1 MIGFNQLRIFF
12 GSSINT
18 CSFSQEFFSSSTVF
32 ENVFQKEEE
41 TYDKGNKLR
50 EGNQWNT
57 ITQLHGKLHY
67 LIYEPKN
74 AGGTNTGMNPV
85 ELELSTLG
93 ASLQATAKQ
102 LAADEGF
109 QYDQMVIDLEGDL
122 DPRGFMGNPDVRN
135 GLQEIRI
142 NYQVKTT
149 ASAEECAKF
158 MQQVEQ
164 QSPIMDNLRNGVKIV
179 VGQVTTK

>member
-1 MIGFNQLRIFF
+1 
-12 GSSINT
+12 
-18 CSFSQEFFSSSTVF
+18 
-32 ENVFQKEEE
+32 
-41 TYDKGNKLR
+41 
-50 EGNQWNT
+50 
-57 ITQLHGKLHY
+57 
-67 LIYEPKN
+67 
-74 AGGTNTGMNPV
+74 MNPV

-122 DPRGFMGNPDVRN
+122 DPRGFMGNPDLRN

>member
-1 MIGFNQLRIFF
+1 MEYYNATARKTKQGLQVDTHSH
-12 GSSINT
+12 GVHYSI
-18 CSFSQEFFSSSTVF
+18 
-32 ENVFQKEEE
+32 
-41 TYDKGNKLR
+41 D
-50 EGNQWNT
+50 
-57 ITQLHGKLHY
+57 
-67 LIYEPKN
+67 EPKN

-164 QSPIMDNLRNGVKIV
+164 QSPITDNLRNGVKIV

>member
-1 MIGFNQLRIFF
+1 MEYYNATARKTKQGLQVDTH
-12 GSSINT
+12 S
-18 CSFSQEFFSSSTVF
+18 
-32 ENVFQKEEE
+32 
-41 TYDKGNKLR
+41 
-50 EGNQWNT
+50 
-57 ITQLHGKLHY
+57 HGVHY

-85 ELELSTLG
+85 GLELSTLG